1 MNQEDIFFFTKF
13 RSKPYY
19 CTLLV
24 GCSFYYYYKNVNLS
38 LICEPVVKI
47 WLPVYDPSILYIS
60 LFIKHSS
67 QAA

>member
-1 MNQEDIFFFTKF
+1 MNQEDIFFLPSFGPNLIIVLYMWAVLFIITTKM
-13 RSKPYY
+13 
-19 CTLLV
+19 C
-24 GCSFYYYYKNVNLS
+24 
-38 LICEPVVKI
+38 CEPVVKI

>member
-1 MNQEDIFFFTKF
+1 MNRENFFIL
-13 RSKPYY
+13 P
-19 CTLLV
+19 
-24 GCSFYYYYKNVNLS
+24 SFGPNLMIVLYMWTVLYYYYKNVNLS

-47 WLPVYDPSILYIS
+47 GLPVYDPSILYIS